1 MKRRVLASGLT
12 LALALFALACPG
24 GQKASIPDPQRNAAK
39 AADDIAGGISAM
51 IKIKRE
57 LASKGQI
64 THDEELV
71 LTQALLKVN
80 SADQVFVK
88 QLKAMRA
95 AADSNA
101 KTNLASL
108 FAQVT
113 SAISE
118 LNTKG
123 VLGVQNAEA
132 RTKLTTLLNTING
145 FAQTVSA
152 FLQS

>member
-12 LALALFALACPG
+12 LALALFAMSFKACPG
-24 GQKASIPDPQRNAAK
+24 GPKASIPDPQRNAAK

-51 IKIKRE
+51 IKLKRE

-88 QLKAMRA
+88 QLKALRA
-95 AADSNA
+95 AADSNT
-101 KTNLASL
+101 KTN
-108 FAQVT
+108 
-113 SAISE
+113 
-118 LNTKG
+118 
-123 VLGVQNAEA
+123 
-132 RTKLTTLLNTING
+132 
-145 FAQTVSA
+145 
-152 FLQS
+152 